1 MGNMETLDV
10 MHESVSAAV
19 TRWLAEFEQALAA
32 GDAAAL
38 EALFL
43 PVSHWRDL
51 LAFTWRV
58 TTVSG
63 APAIATS
70 LKQHAG
76 DKAASSFR
84 IDPAR
89 TAPGV
94 VMRAGT
100 RTIEAFFRFETA
112 ATRAQGVLRLD
123 PQAADGNMPRAWTLF
138 TAVDEIKG
146 HEENVGSRRPRG
158 ESYSRDFKGPNW
170 QDKRLAAA
178 AYENHDPEVLVV
190 GGGQAGLSIAA
201 RLRQLGVDTLVVD
214 RAARVGDNWRLR
226 YHALTLHNQVQVNH
240 LPYMHFPPNF
250 PTYIPKDKLANWFES
265 YAEAMEINFWTSTE
279 LIGADFD
286 AATGRWTAQLRC
298 GEGTRTLHPRHIVM
312 ATGASAMPNLPE
324 IASLT
329 NFKGQCI
336 HASQYGDAAQWAGR
350 KVMVIGTGTSG
361 HDIAQDLYSN
371 GAEVTLVQR
380 SPTLVVNVEPTAQ
393 LPYTIY
399 SEGRALEECDL
410 IAASTPLALFEQSHR
425 LMADE
430 ARALDAPLLN
440 DLRRAGFRINEE
452 DKTGWQFMYLTR
464 GGGYYFN
471 VGCSNLIAESK
482 IAIRQFADIE
492 AFEAGGARM
501 KNGDLLH
508 SDLLVLATGYKG
520 QQHALGQLFGEEV
533 AMRVGPVW
541 GIDWQKQELC
551 NMWART
557 GQPGLWFIAGSF
569 AQCRIYSKVL
579 ALQIKALEAGLVAA

>member
-10 MHESVSAAV
+10 MHESVSVAV
-19 TRWLAEFEQALAA
+19 TRWLAAFEQALLAA
-32 GDAAAL
+32 DAKAL

-43 PVSHWRDL
+43 PMSHWRDL
-51 LAFTWRV
+51 LAFTWGV

-63 APAIATS
+63 ASAIATS
-70 LKQHAG
+70 LAQHAG
-76 DKAASSFR
+76 DKAAGDFR
-84 IDPAR
+84 IDTAR

-100 RTIEAFFRFETA
+100 HTIEAFFRFETA
-112 ATRAQGVLRLD
+112 GTRAQGVLRLD
-123 PQAADGNMPRAWTLF
+123 LQTADGNFPRAWTLF

-170 QDKRLAAA
+170 QDRRLADA
-178 AYENHDPEVLVV
+178 AYESHDPDVLVV
-190 GGGQAGLSIAA
+190 GGGQAGLSIGA

-214 RAARVGDNWRLR
+214 RGARVGDNWRLR

-265 YAEAMEINFWTSTE
+265 YAEAMEINFWTGTE
-279 LIGADFD
+279 LLGASFD
-286 AATGRWTAQLRC
+286 AATGRWTAQLRRAN
-298 GEGTRTLHPRHIVM
+298 GTRTLHPRHIVM
-312 ATGASAMPNLPE
+312 ASGASAIPNLPE
-324 IASLT
+324 IASLAK
-329 NFKGQCI
+329 FEGRAI
-336 HASQYGDAAQWAGR
+336 HASQYGGAAQWAGR
-350 KVMVIGTGTSG
+350 NVMVIGTGTSG

-371 GAEVTLVQR
+371 GANVTLVQR
-380 SPTLVVNVEPTAQ
+380 SPTLVVNIEPTAQ

-399 SEGRALEECDL
+399 NEGRALEECDL
-410 IAASTPLALFEQSHR
+410 IAASLPLALFEQSHR
-425 LMADE
+425 LLADQ

-440 DLRRAGFRINEE
+440 DLQRAGFRINDE

-471 VGCSNLIAESK
+471 VGCSNLIAEGK

-492 AFEAGGARM
+492 AFEATGARM
-501 KNGDLLH
+501 KSGELLH
-508 SDLLVLATGYKG
+508 ADLLVLATGYKG

-533 AMRVGPVW
+533 AARVGPVW
-541 GIDWQKQELC
+541 GIDRDKQELR
-551 NMWART
+551 NMWVPT

-579 ALQIKALEAGLVAA
+579 ALQIKALEQGLVAG

>member
-1 MGNMETLDV
+1 
-10 MHESVSAAV
+10 
-19 TRWLAEFEQALAA
+19 
-32 GDAAAL
+32 
-38 EALFL
+38 
-43 PVSHWRDL
+43 
-51 LAFTWRV
+51 
-58 TTVSG
+58 
-63 APAIATS
+63 
-70 LKQHAG
+70 
-76 DKAASSFR
+76 
-84 IDPAR
+84 
-89 TAPGV
+89 
-94 VMRAGT
+94 
-100 RTIEAFFRFETA
+100 
-112 ATRAQGVLRLD
+112 
-123 PQAADGNMPRAWTLF
+123 
-138 TAVDEIKG
+138 
-146 HEENVGSRRPRG
+146 
-158 ESYSRDFKGPNW
+158 
-170 QDKRLAAA
+170 
-178 AYENHDPEVLVV
+178 
-190 GGGQAGLSIAA
+190 
-201 RLRQLGVDTLVVD
+201 
-214 RAARVGDNWRLR
+214 
-226 YHALTLHNQVQVNH
+226 
-240 LPYMHFPPNF
+240 
-250 PTYIPKDKLANWFES
+250 
-265 YAEAMEINFWTSTE
+265 MEINFWTSTE

>member
-10 MHESVSAAV
+10 MHESVSVAV
-19 TRWLAEFEQALAA
+19 TRWLAEFEQALVAA
-32 GDAAAL
+32 DTTAL

-43 PVSHWRDL
+43 PMAHWRDL
-51 LAFTWRV
+51 LAFTWGV
-58 TTVSG
+58 TTLSG
-63 APAIATS
+63 AAAIATS

-76 DKAASSFR
+76 DKAAGNFR

-100 RTIEAFFRFETA
+100 QTIEAFFRFETA
-112 ATRAQGVLRLD
+112 GTRAQGVLRLD
-123 PQAADGNMPRAWTLF
+123 LQSADGNLPRAWTLF

-170 QDKRLAAA
+170 QDRRLTDA
-178 AYENHDPEVLVV
+178 AYESHDPEVLVV
-190 GGGQAGLSIAA
+190 GGGQAGLSIGA
-201 RLRQLGVDTLVVD
+201 RLRQLGIDTLVVD
-214 RAARVGDNWRLR
+214 RGARVGDNWRLR

-279 LIGADFD
+279 LTGASFD
-286 AATGRWTAQLRC
+286 AAAGRWTAQLRRAD
-298 GEGTRTLHPRHIVM
+298 GTRTLHPRHIVM
-312 ATGASAMPNLPE
+312 AAGASAIPNLPQ
-324 IASLT
+324 IASLA
-329 NFKGQCI
+329 NFKGRCI

-361 HDIAQDLYSN
+361 HDIAQDLHSN
-371 GAEVTLVQR
+371 GAVVTLVQR

-399 SEGRALEECDL
+399 NEGRSLDECDL
-410 IAASTPLALFEQSHR
+410 IAAATPLALFEQSHR
-425 LMADE
+425 LLADE
-430 ARALDAPLLN
+430 ARALDAPLLS

-471 VGCSNLIAESK
+471 VGCSNLIAEGK

-492 AFEAGGARM
+492 AFEATGARM
-501 KNGDLLH
+501 KNGDRV
-508 SDLLVLATGYKG
+508 SADLLVLATGYKG
-520 QQHALGQLFGEEV
+520 QQHALRQLFGAEV
-533 AMRVGPVW
+533 AARVGPVW

-551 NMWART
+551 NMWTPT

-569 AQCRIYSKVL
+569 AQCRIYSKYL
-579 ALQIKALEAGLVAA
+579 ALQIKALQEGLVAG